1 MITAKAAH
9 RGQRRRGRSPQ
20 IPVSTLWV
28 ALPET
33 NRQEVVWTLIML
45 VERAAAGAGG
55 LVGRGGGEG
64 DAARARAGKDPGA
77 AS

>member
-28 ALPET
+28 ALPEM

-45 VERAAAGAGG
+45 VERVAAGAGG
-55 LVGRGGGEG
+55 LAGGGGEG
-64 DAARARAGKDPGA
+64 DAARARGGKDFGA